1 MRWLDSII
9 NAINMNL
16 NKLWDMVRDREASCN
31 PWGHKESDETGQLNN
46 NYLLNPFIFGS
57 NNFPV

>member
-31 PWGHKESDETGQLNN
+31 PWGHKEQLNTQ
-46 NYLLNPFIFGS
+46 
-57 NNFPV
+57 